1 VKLDDPIKDETD
13 LSAGSPEPTAE
24 EALRLTSAFLRIT
37 DPDKIAEVLAL
48 AERHASKSP
57 KLARALQKL
66 KTKH

>member
-1 VKLDDPIKDETD
+1 MVNDPINDETETP
-13 LSAGSPEPTAE
+13 AGSPEPTAE

-37 DPDKIAEVLAL
+37 DPVKVAEVLAL

-66 KTKH
+66 KTRH

>member
-1 VKLDDPIKDETD
+1 VKLDYPIKDEAY
-13 LSAGSPEPTAE
+13 LSAGSPDPTAE